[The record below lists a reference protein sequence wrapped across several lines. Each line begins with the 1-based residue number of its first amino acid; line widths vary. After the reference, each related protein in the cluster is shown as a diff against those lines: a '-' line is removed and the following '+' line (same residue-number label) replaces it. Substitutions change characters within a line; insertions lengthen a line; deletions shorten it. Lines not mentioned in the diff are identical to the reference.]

1 VREKRENPTRVK
13 RLERPRRSTPPK
25 QLEPRNCLIFDLTT
39 CALSSG
45 HFPQKSM
52 ASRKRA
58 ISDTDIL
65 SDPRDRD
72 QRAARKEPRL
82 DPSLSP
88 PSPRASSS
96 LPYPSTSQPASH
108 TVPFQR
114 PLPLLTFSYDKD
126 RELEFSDAA
135 MRYYVSPPLGANLG
149 HGYERWIRRPEE
161 RGRLDGLLRAVSEI
175 RTRAAGDPVINIVSW
190 RGVMTKCVPS
200 HCLS

>member
-1 VREKRENPTRVK
+1 VRKRETHAS
-13 RLERPRRSTPPK
+13 RLGRPRRSTE
-25 QLEPRNCLIFDLTT
+25 QLEPQNCLIFDPTT

-72 QRAARKEPRL
+72 QRAAAHKEPRL

-88 PSPRASSS
+88 PPRASSS
-96 LPYPSTSQPASH
+96 LPYPSTSQSASH

-126 RELEFSDAA
+126 RELGFSDSA
-135 MRYYVSPPLGANLG
+135 MRYYVSPPLGADLG